1 MADAANPWDLGGENY
16 WDWTTTKAIDKFE
29 DNYQA
34 LFTKLFP
41 DTAEPVRQIIFC
53 PGSAGTGE

>member
-29 DNYQA
+29 DN
-34 LFTKLFP
+34 
-41 DTAEPVRQIIFC
+41 
-53 PGSAGTGE
+53 